1 MRHLTTGW
9 NERVAG
15 RLAGAAVVALLAF
28 AVAEAQENPQAQP
41 QPAPQQPQPQPQPP
55 QPPQSQPVPAPSE
68 PPAQGPT
75 APPEAGVPPQAIQTP
90 QLPILPLP
98 QPIELEESSRW
109 TRTLERISTGVVA
122 IQIDAARA
130 FDTEWNTS
138 AQATGFVVDA
148 ERGLILTNRHVVTPG
163 PVTALATF
171 LNREEVELEPV
182 YRDPV
187 HDFGFYRYDPSKLR
201 YIKPAE
207 LPLFPEGAQIGVEIR
222 VVGNDAGEQL
232 SILAGTLARL
242 DRQAPEYGVGRYN
255 DFNTFYYQAASGTSG
270 GSSGSPVLDIRGRVL
285 ALNAGG
291 STGAA
296 SSFYLPLPRVVR
308 ALKLLQ
314 AKQPVSRGTLQTIFR
329 YTPYDELRRLGLPP
343 TVETTARKTA
353 PTRTGMLVVTEVQ
366 PGADAYGQLAVGDV
380 LVSAADRPISDFEVL
395 DALLDDRVGGKIEL
409 SVVRGGGTR
418 KVVLPVQDLHAI
430 TPDEFLEIGDGV
442 LHTLS
447 WQMARHMNVPIY
459 GVYVANPGYM
469 FGSAGIPRGA
479 VMTELDGKPLKSLDD
494 ALAVF
499 ATLGHGQ
506 RTTLRYFTMED
517 TRTLQFTSLR
527 VDRAWFPARHCV
539 RDDNAG
545 LWPCEAIAAGPDAP
559 PPKPGT
565 TQFARMGD
573 KLVDE
578 YAPSLVLVEFSMPYS
593 ISGVTERNYHGTG
606 VVLDPVR
613 GLVAVDRN
621 TVPVSLGNVRLT
633 FAGTVEVEATVE
645 YVHPLHNLAVLR
657 YDPKQ
662 LGETPVRAV
671 KFAQKMP
678 ATGELVHV
686 VGLQADNRVASQQA
700 TVASIG
706 PVAFPLSRTLQFR
719 DANLEIM
726 RLVNGPADF
735 DGVVVDKR
743 GDVVALWSSFAY
755 EDGRELVQQNMGVPA
770 SLVEEMLEYARDGRT
785 LYSAEAEFGLLS
797 LAEARR
803 LGLPEAWIDRVTTH
817 NPRRRTVLTVDR
829 LVAGTPAAGLLAP
842 GDLLLAVDGKV
853 VNSFAD
859 ISAAVRAPEV
869 SLTLW
874 RAGAELSIPLKT
886 VVLSGLDV
894 DRVLLWAGATL
905 HAPHR
910 AMAVQRG
917 IAPDGV
923 FIAFFM
929 YGSPA
934 SRYKLWAGRR
944 ITEVDGIP
952 VPDLDAFIRAV
963 SGRPDGSSV
972 RLKTVSWNDSVEII
986 TVRLDQHYWPAYE
999 LRRTETGWLRTP
1011 LE

>member
-1 MRHLTTGW
+1 ML
-9 NERVAG
+9 
-15 RLAGAAVVALLAF
+15 
-28 AVAEAQENPQAQP
+28 
-41 QPAPQQPQPQPQPP
+41 
-55 QPPQSQPVPAPSE
+55 
-68 PPAQGPT
+68 
-75 APPEAGVPPQAIQTP
+75 P
-90 QLPILPLP
+90 QLPVMPLPL
-98 QPIELEESSRW
+98 PIELEESSRW

-138 AQATGFVVDA
+138 SQATGFIVDA
-148 ERGLILTNRHVVTPG
+148 VRGLILTNRHVVTPG

-171 LNREEVELEPV
+171 LNREEVELEPI
-182 YRDPV
+182 YRDPI

-201 YIKPAE
+201 FIEPAT
-207 LPLFPEGAQIGVEIR
+207 LPLYPAGAQIGVEIR

-270 GSSGSPVLDIRGRVL
+270 GSSGSPVIDIRGRVL

-291 STGAA
+291 SMGAA
-296 SSFYLPLPRVVR
+296 SSFYLPLTRVVR
-308 ALKLLQ
+308 ALELLK
-314 AKQPVSRGTLQTIFR
+314 AKRPVSRGTLQTIFR

-343 TVETTARKTA
+343 AAESAARRAA

-366 PGADAYGQLAVGDV
+366 PGADAYGQLDVGDV
-380 LVSAADRPISDFEVL
+380 LVSINGRPMSDFDAL
-395 DALLDDRVGGKIEL
+395 DALLDDRVGGEVEL

-418 KVVLPVQDLHAI
+418 KLVLPVQDLHAI
-430 TPDEFLEIGDGV
+430 TPDEYLEIGDGV

-447 WQMARHMNVPIY
+447 WQMARHMNVAIE

-479 VMTELDGKPLKSLDD
+479 VLTELDGKPLIDLDD
-494 ALAVF
+494 ALDVF
-499 ATLGHGQ
+499 GKLGHGQ
-506 RTTLRYFTMED
+506 RATLRYFTMED
-517 TRTLQFTSLR
+517 SRTLQLTSLR
-527 VDRAWFPARHCV
+527 IDRAWFPARHCV
-539 RDDNAG
+539 RDDAIG
-545 LWPCEAIAAGPDAP
+545 LWPCAPIVAGPDASP
-559 PPKPGT
+559 PAPGT
-565 TQFARMGD
+565 TRFARTGD
-573 KLVDE
+573 KLVDS

-621 TVPVSLGNVRLT
+621 TVPVSLGDARLT
-633 FAGTVEVEATVE
+633 FAGTIEVDAKVE
-645 YVHPLHNLAVLR
+645 YVHPLHNLAIVR
-657 YDPKQ
+657 YDPRH
-662 LGETPVRAV
+662 LGDTPVKAV
-671 KFAQKMP
+671 QFAERMP
-678 ATGELVHV
+678 GTGDQVHV
-686 VGLQADNRVASQQA
+686 VGLQQDNRVVSQQA
-700 TVASIG
+700 TVSSIG
-706 PVAFPLSRTLQFR
+706 PVGFPLSRTLQFR

-770 SLVEEMLEYARDGRT
+770 ALVQEMLEYARDGRT

-803 LGLPEAWIDRVTTH
+803 LGLPEVWIDRVTAH
-817 NPRRRTVLTVDR
+817 NPRRRQVLTIDR
-829 LVAGTPAAGLLAP
+829 LVAGTPAAQLLAP

-853 VNSFAD
+853 VNSFGD
-859 ISAAVRAPEV
+859 VSAAVRAPEV
-869 SLTLW
+869 TLTLW
-874 RAGAELSIPLKT
+874 RSGSELSIPLKT
-886 VVLSGLDV
+886 VVLSGRDV
-894 DRVLLWAGATL
+894 DRVLVWAGATL
-905 HAPHR
+905 QTPHR

-917 IAPDGV
+917 IAAEGV

-963 SGRPDGSSV
+963 SGRPDGASV
-972 RLKTVSWNDSVEII
+972 RLKTVSWNESVDII

-999 LRRTETGWLRTP
+999 LHRTDTGWRRIP

>member
-1 MRHLTTGW
+1 MRLSATGW
-9 NERVAG
+9 TEGAG
-15 RLAGAAVVALLAF
+15 RRIAIAAAALTLAATLAR
-28 AVAEAQENPQAQP
+28 AQQE
-41 QPAPQQPQPQPQPP
+41 
-55 QPPQSQPVPAPSE
+55 PQSQPL
-68 PPAQGPT
+68 PPPPP
-75 APPEAGVPPQAIQTP
+75 PPELPRPGPQHSQAPVQEPALVQP

-148 ERGLILTNRHVVTPG
+148 ARGLILTNRHVVTPG
-163 PVTALATF
+163 PVKAFATF

-201 YIKPAE
+201 FIQPAE
-207 LPLFPEGAQIGVEIR
+207 LPLYPEGAQIGVEIR

-242 DRQAPEYGVGRYN
+242 DRQAPDYGAGRYN

-270 GSSGSPVLDIRGRVL
+270 GSSGSPVIDIRGRVL

-296 SSFYLPLPRVVR
+296 SSFYLPLTRVVR
-308 ALKLLQ
+308 ALKLIQ
-314 AKQPVSRGTLQTIFR
+314 AKQPVARGTLQTIFE

-343 TVETTARKTA
+343 AVEQDARRTA
-353 PTRTGMLVVTEVQ
+353 PARTGMLVVTEVQ
-366 PGADAYGQLAVGDV
+366 PGADADGKLAVGDV
-380 LVSAADRPISDFEVL
+380 LVAVDGKPMSDFDAL
-395 DALLDDRVGGKIEL
+395 DALLDDRVGREIEV

-418 KVVLPVQDLHAI
+418 KVTLPVQDLHAI
-430 TPDEFLEIGDGV
+430 TPADYLEIGDGI

-447 WQMARHMNVPIY
+447 WQMARHMNVPIS

-469 FGSAGIPRGA
+469 LGVAGIPRGA
-479 VMTELDGKPLKSLDD
+479 VMTELDGKPLRNLDD
-494 ALAVF
+494 ALAIF
-499 ATLGHGQ
+499 RTLGHGQ
-506 RTTLRYFTMED
+506 RATARFFTMED
-517 TRTLQFTSLR
+517 TRTPQLASIR

-539 RDDNAG
+539 RDDAIG
-545 LWPCEAIAAGPDAP
+545 LWPCTPIEAGPDAP
-559 PPKPGT
+559 PPKPGDT
-565 TQFARMGD
+565 VFTKTGD

-578 YAPSLVLVEFSMPYS
+578 FAPSLVLVEFNMPYS
-593 ISGVTERNYHGTG
+593 VSGVTERNYHGTG

-621 TVPVSLGNVRLT
+621 TVPVALGDVRLT
-633 FAGTVEVEATVE
+633 FAGTVQVDATVE
-645 YVHPLHNLAVLR
+645 YVHPLHNLAVVR
-657 YDPKQ
+657 YDPRLLGATPVKAVRFAERMPGT
-662 LGETPVRAV
+662 GET
-671 KFAQKMP
+671 
-678 ATGELVHV
+678 VHV
-686 VGLQADNRVASQQA
+686 VGLQGDNRVVSQQA
-700 TVASIG
+700 TVSSIG
-706 PVAFPLSRTLQFR
+706 PVGFPLSRTLQFR
-719 DANLEIM
+719 DANLEIV

-735 DGVVVDKR
+735 DGVIVDRR
-743 GDVVALWSSFAY
+743 GAVAALWSSFAY
-755 EDGRELVQQNMGVPA
+755 EQDRELVQQNMGVPA
-770 SLVEEMLEYARDGRT
+770 SLVQEMLEFARGERT

-797 LAEARR
+797 LAEARQF
-803 LGLPEAWIDRVTTH
+803 GLDEAWIDRVTAH
-817 NPRRRTVLTVDR
+817 NPKRRTVLTIDR
-829 LVAGTPAAGLLAP
+829 LVAGSPAARLLEP

-853 VNSFAD
+853 VNTFSD
-859 ISAAVRAPEV
+859 VSAAVRAPEV
-869 SLTLW
+869 NLTIW
-874 RAGAELSIPLKT
+874 RAGAEMTVPLRT
-886 VVLSGLDV
+886 VVLSGRDV
-894 DRVLLWAGATL
+894 DRVLIWAGATL
-905 HAPHR
+905 QAPHR

-917 IAPDGV
+917 IEPGGV

-952 VPDLDAFIRAV
+952 IADLDAFIRAV
-963 SGRPDGSSV
+963 SGRPDDASL
-972 RLKTVSWNDSVEII
+972 RLKTVSWNGQVEII
-986 TVRLDQHYWPAYE
+986 TLRLDQHYWPAYE
-999 LRRTETGWLRTP
+999 LRRTETGWKRIP
-1011 LE
+1011 VD

>member
-1 MRHLTTGW
+1 MRHSTTGW
-9 NERVAG
+9 IERVPG
-15 RLAGAAVVALLAF
+15 RLAGAAIVALF
-28 AVAEAQENPQAQP
+28 AIAAADAQQDPQPQAPPAPQAQP
-41 QPAPQQPQPQPQPP
+41 PQQPPQQPP
-55 QPPQSQPVPAPSE
+55 SLPPQELVP
-68 PPAQGPT
+68 
-75 APPEAGVPPQAIQTP
+75 P
-90 QLPILPLP
+90 QLPILPVP

-122 IQIDAARA
+122 IQVDAARA

-201 YIKPAE
+201 YIEPAE
-207 LPLFPEGAQIGVEIR
+207 LPLYPEGAQIGVEIR

-270 GSSGSPVLDIRGRVL
+270 GSSGSPVIDIRGRVL

-296 SSFYLPLPRVVR
+296 SSFYLPLPRIVR
-308 ALKLLQ
+308 ALELLK
-314 AKQPVSRGTLQTIFR
+314 AGRPVSRGTLQTIFR

-343 TVETTARKTA
+343 AVETAARKTSPA
-353 PTRTGMLVVTEVQ
+353 RTGMLVVTGVQ
-366 PGADAYGQLAVGDV
+366 PGADAYGELAVGDV
-380 LVSAADRPISDFEVL
+380 LVSVGGRPISDFEVL
-395 DALLDDRVGGKIEL
+395 DALLDDRVGGQVEL

-418 KVVLPVQDLHAI
+418 KIALPVQDLHEI
-430 TPDEFLEIGDGV
+430 TPDEYLEIGEGV

-447 WQMARHMNVPIY
+447 WQMARHMNVPIA

-469 FGSAGIPRGA
+469 FGTAGIPRGA
-479 VMTELDGKPLKSLDD
+479 VLTELDGKSLENLDD

-499 ATLGHGQ
+499 GKLGHRQ
-506 RTTLRYFTMED
+506 RVTLRYYTMED

-527 VDRAWFPARHCV
+527 VDRAWFPARHCL
-539 RDDNAG
+539 RDDAAG
-545 LWPCEAIAAGPDAP
+545 LWPCEAIASGPDAP
-559 PPKPGT
+559 PPEPGT
-565 TQFARMGD
+565 TRFTRTGD
-573 KLVDE
+573 RLVDE
-578 YAPSLVLVEFSMPYS
+578 FAPSLVLVEFSMPYS
-593 ISGVTERNYHGTG
+593 VSGVTERNYHGTG

-621 TVPVSLGNVRLT
+621 TVPVALGDVRLT
-633 FAGTVEVEATVE
+633 FAGTIEVDATVE
-645 YVHPLHNLAVLR
+645 YVHPLHNLAVVR

-662 LGETPVRAV
+662 LGETPVQAV
-671 KFAQKMP
+671 KFAERVP
-678 ATGELVHV
+678 ATGEQVHV
-686 VGLQADNRVASQQA
+686 VGLQADNRVVSQQA

-735 DGVVVDKR
+735 DGVIVDKR

-755 EDGRELVQQNMGVPA
+755 EEGRELVQQNMGVPA
-770 SLVEEMLEYARDGRT
+770 SLVEEMLEYARGGRT

-803 LGLPEAWIDRVTTH
+803 IGLPEAWIDRVTAH
-817 NPRRRTVLTVDR
+817 NPRRRQVLTIDR
-829 LVAGTPAAGLLAP
+829 LVAGTPAAELLAP
-842 GDLLLAVDGKV
+842 GDLLLAIDGKV
-853 VNSFAD
+853 VNSFGD
-859 ISAAVRAPEV
+859 VSGAVRAPEV
-869 SLTLW
+869 MLTLW
-874 RAGAELSIPLKT
+874 RAGAELTVSLKT
-886 VVLSGLDV
+886 VVLSGRDV

-905 HAPHR
+905 QAPHR

-917 IAPDGV
+917 IEPQGV

-944 ITEVDGIP
+944 IMEVDGIP

-963 SGRPDGSSV
+963 SGRPDGASV

-999 LRRTETGWLRTP
+999 LHRTDTGWRRVP

>member
-1 MRHLTTGW
+1 MSAFPR
-9 NERVAG
+9 
-15 RLAGAAVVALLAF
+15 RLALAAVVALLAL
-28 AVAEAQENPQAQP
+28 ASAEAQEKPQPQPQAQP
-41 QPAPQQPQPQPQPP
+41 QPAQPQPEVPIPQAPQPDG
-55 QPPQSQPVPAPSE
+55 AL
-68 PPAQGPT
+68 
-75 APPEAGVPPQAIQTP
+75 PPEAVLQP
-90 QLPILPLP
+90 QLPIMPLP

-187 HDFGFYRYDPSKLR
+187 HDFGFYRYDPKKLR
-201 YIKPAE
+201 YMEPAE
-207 LPLFPEGAQIGVEIR
+207 LPLYPAGAQIGVEIR

-270 GSSGSPVLDIRGRVL
+270 GSSGSPVIDIRGRVL

-296 SSFYLPLPRVVR
+296 SSFYLPLPRIAR
-308 ALKLLQ
+308 ALEALQ
-314 AKQPVSRGTLQTIFR
+314 ANRPVTRGTLQTVFR

-343 TVETTARKTA
+343 AVETAARKNA

-366 PGADAYGQLAVGDV
+366 PGAAAHGQLTVGDV
-380 LVSAADRPISDFEVL
+380 LVAADGKPISDFEAL
-395 DALLDDRVGGKIEL
+395 DALLDDRVGGEVEL

-418 KVVLPVQDLHAI
+418 KIVLPVQDLHAI
-430 TPDEFLEIGDGV
+430 TPDEYLEIGDGV

-447 WQMARHMNVPIY
+447 WQMARHMNVPIE
-459 GVYVANPGYM
+459 GVFLANPGYM

-479 VMTELDGKPLKSLDD
+479 VLTELDGKPLKGIDD
-494 ALAVF
+494 VLAVF
-499 ATLGHGQ
+499 VRLGHGQ
-506 RTTLRYFTMED
+506 RATVRYFTTED
-517 TRTLQFTSLR
+517 TRTMQYTTIR

-539 RDDNAG
+539 RDDAAG

-559 PPKPGT
+559 PQASGKT
-565 TQFARMGD
+565 RFAKTGD

-578 YAPSLVLVEFSMPYS
+578 FAPSLVLVEFTMPYS
-593 ISGVTERNYHGTG
+593 VSGVTERNYHGTG
-606 VVLDPVR
+606 IVLDAER

-621 TVPVSLGNVRLT
+621 TVPVALGDVRLT
-633 FAGTVEVEATVE
+633 FAGTIEVDATVE
-645 YVHPLHNLAVLR
+645 YVHPLHNLAVVR
-657 YDPKQ
+657 YDPRH
-662 LGETPVRAV
+662 LGDTPVQAIR
-671 KFAQKMP
+671 FAEKMP
-678 ATGELVHV
+678 ATGEQVHV
-686 VGLQADNRVASQQA
+686 VGLQGDNRVVSQQA
-700 TVASIG
+700 TVSSIG

-719 DANLEIM
+719 DANLEIV

-735 DGVVVDKR
+735 DGVIVDRR
-743 GDVVALWSSFAY
+743 GAVVALWSSFAY
-755 EDGRELVQQNMGVPA
+755 EEGRELVQQNMGVPA
-770 SLVEEMLEYARDGRT
+770 FLVQEMLEYVRDGRT

-803 LGLPEAWIDRVTTH
+803 LGLPEDWIDRVTAH

-829 LVAGTPAAGLLAP
+829 LVAGTPAAGLLEP

-853 VNSFAD
+853 VNTFAD

-869 SLTLW
+869 TLTLW
-874 RAGAELSIPLKT
+874 RGGRRADRSAQDRRAFRPRRRSRADLGGRDAPGA
-886 VVLSGLDV
+886 
-894 DRVLLWAGATL
+894 
-905 HAPHR
+905 APRHGRAARHR
-910 AMAVQRG
+910 ARG
-917 IAPDGV
+917 RVHRLLHVRLTGLALQALGGP
-923 FIAFFM
+923 AHH
-929 YGSPA
+929 GSRRHSGPRPRWLHPRGFRA
-934 SRYKLWAGRR
+934 AGRR
-944 ITEVDGIP
+944 LGAPEDRELERFGRDHHGPAGPALLAGLRASAHRVGMAAHAAR
-952 VPDLDAFIRAV
+952 LIRCCRNPRG
-963 SGRPDGSSV
+963 SRRPS
-972 RLKTVSWNDSVEII
+972 
-986 TVRLDQHYWPAYE
+986 AC
-999 LRRTETGWLRTP
+999 
-1011 LE
+1011 